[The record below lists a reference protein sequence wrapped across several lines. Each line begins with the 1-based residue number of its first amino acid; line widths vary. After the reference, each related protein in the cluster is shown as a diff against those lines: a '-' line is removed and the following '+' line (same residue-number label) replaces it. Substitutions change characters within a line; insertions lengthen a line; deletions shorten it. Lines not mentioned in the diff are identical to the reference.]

1 MTHFLDMMYVYTS
14 IISRNLVQSVV
25 YTHADIPASVQPVLL
40 EALEAWRRA
49 ESKKESD
56 ITLAKMSY
64 SRAASEWVNVLV
76 TY

>member
-1 MTHFLDMMYVYTS
+1 MCIHRSYLEILSNLSS
-14 IISRNLVQSVV
+14 I
-25 YTHADIPASVQPVLL
+25 HAGIPASVQPVLL

-64 SRAASEWVNVLV
+64 SRAASEWVNVLHVLV